1 MIFLKRKVFLRYNYL
16 NTPKRTLI
24 QPLFSGLEASKL
36 EARVLDGLMDYP
48 FNFRS

>member
-1 MIFLKRKVFLRYNYL
+1 MHGLD
-16 NTPKRTLI
+16 TPDLT
-24 QPLFSGLEASKL
+24 SALEASKL